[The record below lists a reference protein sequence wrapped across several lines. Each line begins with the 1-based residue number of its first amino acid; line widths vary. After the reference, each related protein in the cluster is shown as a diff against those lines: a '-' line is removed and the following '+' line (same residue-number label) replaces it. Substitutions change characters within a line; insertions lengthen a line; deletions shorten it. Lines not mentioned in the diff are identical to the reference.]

1 MPNYRTVSAPS
12 LRLVDVKRYGPR
24 TDDAIWALLSEKD
37 EYGRPRY
44 RTGEVL
50 EIIRAGDPDQ
60 GIEPCPMPRRT
71 FFDHVSKLRAE
82 RGDPADELPTTDAA
96 ALTLAL
102 EKQILETVQTE
113 IGRLRRRQKRQG
125 WSSTDIANVG
135 RLAKRLDE
143 IHKAQAKRQATVPVD
158 KPSPEPEP
166 EKPSQSLLNRLRSDL
181 DEAA

>member
-1 MPNYRTVSAPS
+1 MKQWGPS
-12 LRLVDVKRYGPR
+12 
-24 TDDAIWALLSEKD
+24 TDNAIWALVSEKN
-37 EYGRPRY
+37 ELGEPKY
-44 RTGEVL
+44 RTGQVL
-50 EIIRAGDPDQ
+50 EIIRAGDPEW
-60 GIEPCPMPRRT
+60 GIEPCPIPRRT
-71 FFDHVSKLRAE
+71 FFDHLRKLRAQ
-82 RGDPADELPTTDAA
+82 RVDPADELPTTDAA